1 MTETVQALGHQ
12 VSLALET
19 LRLAEE
25 AKQAAITREQEQAA
39 QERAAELER
48 VNEALRQ
55 RDRLLSAV
63 AQITQDLLEAEN
75 IDIAIPAALQ
85 VVGKAANISRVLL
98 FAERQDPVTRRL
110 KHYVEHE
117 WVTDGFSNHASVG
130 LSVLDNEDFHTI
142 SQPLHAG
149 QSTWRVMDDL
159 PDVSQWQ
166 FEKLDIKSTGAVP
179 IFIEGQYAGCVT
191 FDDCVTP
198 RHWTQQEM
206 DVLTAAADSIGAALH
221 RKELVDRLVAERLRA
236 EQERAAELAKANE
249 ALKRSVGYLTTADS
263 LQSFLAAVLQESIQA
278 SGAVTA
284 AVFVYNPYSNTLQMT
299 ALVLHDGVVDISTDP
314 RTEIWRSPVPADTTP
329 AWQVMSQKREIF
341 WFDNNDSS
349 LEHWPI
355 SIPWHKQLGHKGILT
370 IPLLI
375 GEQSLG
381 FLGLCFS
388 SYQKPSETKLE
399 QCWTLAQH
407 AVLALQMARLAE
419 EAKQAAILGER
430 NRMAR
435 EIHDSLAQ
443 VFTSVL
449 VRLQTAQLA
458 LQDNPTEAQ
467 TYLDQTSDLAR
478 QGLSE
483 ARRSV
488 HALRPQVLEGGNLA
502 GALSHCLHQ
511 ITHGTSVHA
520 SFHQTGQSYRL
531 PEQLQLELF
540 RIGQEAITNA
550 CKHAHPTTIEVE
562 LSFLSQQIQLAI
574 QDNGQGFIL
583 ADPPQSQGFGLIGMH
598 ERTQIIGGKLTISS
612 QPQQGTQVLVTV
624 EVDRAV
630 TE

>member
-1 MTETVQALGHQ
+1 MASQPELESTPNRVVTASTQVEVEMNQLRQQVATLEQENRALWADLKVCQNSPSSQAQVAELEKAYAVLQTEVRERYRCEQVLQGEAAL
-12 VSLALET
+12 A
-19 LRLAEE
+19 
-25 AKQAAITREQEQAA
+25 REQEQAA
-39 QERAAELER
+39 QERAAKLARANESLIRRSLDQLPTDRNLDAFLGHILREAIQMLDGASAQIFLYDLESERLISSIGVNQQGEIVAAPGLVKELPLGQPFPA
-48 VNEALRQ
+48 NTTNAWQ
-55 RDRLLSAV
+55 RLLHQRGPINFHLDRDADDFWPGMMEWHRRMGHLGSICTAMV
-63 AQITQDLLEAEN
+63 MGEQPLGVLGLACRERTEFTASEFEFVQALGQQ
-75 IDIAIPAALQ
+75 AALAIQ
-85 VVGKAANISRVLL
+85 L
-98 FAERQDPVTRRL
+98 
-110 KHYVEHE
+110 
-117 WVTDGFSNHASVG
+117 
-130 LSVLDNEDFHTI
+130 
-142 SQPLHAG
+142 
-149 QSTWRVMDDL
+149 
-159 PDVSQWQ
+159 
-166 FEKLDIKSTGAVP
+166 
-179 IFIEGQYAGCVT
+179 
-191 FDDCVTP
+191 
-198 RHWTQQEM
+198 TQ
-206 DVLTAAADSIGAALH
+206 
-221 RKELVDRLVAERLRA
+221 
-236 EQERAAELAKANE
+236 
-249 ALKRSVGYLTTADS
+249 
-263 LQSFLAAVLQESIQA
+263 
-278 SGAVTA
+278 
-284 AVFVYNPYSNTLQMT
+284 
-299 ALVLHDGVVDISTDP
+299 
-314 RTEIWRSPVPADTTP
+314 
-329 AWQVMSQKREIF
+329 
-341 WFDNNDSS
+341 
-349 LEHWPI
+349 
-355 SIPWHKQLGHKGILT
+355 
-370 IPLLI
+370 
-375 GEQSLG
+375 
-381 FLGLCFS
+381 
-388 SYQKPSETKLE
+388 
-399 QCWTLAQH
+399 
-407 AVLALQMARLAE
+407 LAE

-624 EVDRAV
+624 EVATPNRRYL
-630 TE
+630 